1 MTQTEFNYEAGQ
13 AARDAGLDRASS
25 PFYRTELLG
34 WARLAARRVAE
45 AAGSV
50 SYDDVYKVLE
60 EMGKQPELLGPAAGN
75 VFRTGEWV
83 SVEWKA
89 SERESNHARP
99 MRVWRLK

>member
-1 MTQTEFNYEAGQ
+1 MTQTEFNYEAGSD
-13 AARDAGLDRASS
+13 ARDAGLDRASN
-25 PFYRTELLG
+25 PFYRRELLE

-60 EMGKQPELLGPAAGN
+60 EMGKNPELLGPAAGN

-83 SVEWKA
+83 SIGWKP
-89 SERESNHARP
+89 SERKSNNARP
-99 MRVWRLK
+99 IRVWRLK